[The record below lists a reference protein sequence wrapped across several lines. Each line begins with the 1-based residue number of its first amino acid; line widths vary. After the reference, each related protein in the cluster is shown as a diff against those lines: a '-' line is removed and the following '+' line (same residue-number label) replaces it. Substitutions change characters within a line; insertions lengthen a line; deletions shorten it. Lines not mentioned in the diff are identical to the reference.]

1 MGVSVSY
8 TATWGDPTWWYDA
21 WGRDKAAAVSWM
33 QIVHSVGVVLAALPI
48 SSVLVWR
55 YKSAWF
61 PPTSIAAILASF
73 FVMIDQIL
81 GVWRLIDLD
90 VRPSIYQLLSGGID
104 VVKAGLI
111 LLLATAL
118 LNWLLNHS
126 KDRV

>member
-1 MGVSVSY
+1 
-8 TATWGDPTWWYDA
+8 
-21 WGRDKAAAVSWM
+21 M

-73 FVMIDQIL
+73 FDMIDQIL
-81 GVWRLIDLD
+81 GVWQLIDLD